1 MYTPQEVS
9 EKTFPKSTGLTS
21 GYNMTAVDE
30 FLDGLTEDYTALYKD
45 NTTLKAKLKML
56 AEKVEEYRA
65 TEDAMRS
72 TLLAAQKMAAQMV
85 ADAQAEKE
93 KTIADAQAQ
102 AEQILADARGEAD
115 VQARQLQQEIRDSWE
130 KLATAQ
136 SETEDFIQRSR
147 DLCAQQ
153 LAFLDSLPERN
164 APEQEDQEPENEAV
178 TLPAPEE
185 NAVNMMAAADKVST
199 GLITYA
205 ARDSE
210 FDGKRIRKGEIMALE
225 NGKIVATSTDLTKAT
240 YRLARS
246 MCKKDSSFVT
256 IISGCDVSDEEAEKL
271 TEIVKAKCPNHVEV
285 SHIRGG
291 QPVYYYMISV
301 E

>member
-85 ADAQAEKE
+85 ADAQAE
-93 KTIADAQAQ
+93 
-102 AEQILADARGEAD
+102 QILADARGEAD

-136 SETEDFIQRSR
+136 SETEDFIRRSR

-185 NAVNMMAAADKVST
+185 NAVPVADAEPVPQ
-199 GLITYA
+199 
-205 ARDSE
+205 
-210 FDGKRIRKGEIMALE
+210 
-225 NGKIVATSTDLTKAT
+225 
-240 YRLARS
+240 
-246 MCKKDSSFVT
+246 
-256 IISGCDVSDEEAEKL
+256 EEAPQPESAAEPEPQPEFQEKKEEESPFPL
-271 TEIVKAKCPNHVEV
+271 DFKLNLEDLQFGRNYN
-285 SHIRGG
+285 GG
-291 QPVYYYMISV
+291 DRR
-301 E
+301 

>member
-115 VQARQLQQEIRDSWE
+115 IQARQLQQEIRDSWE
-130 KLATAQ
+130 KLAAAQNETA
-136 SETEDFIQRSR
+136 DFIRRSR
-147 DLCAQQ
+147 ELCARQ
-153 LAFLDSLPERN
+153 LTFLDSMPERN
-164 APEQEDQEPENEAV
+164 APQERGEQENQQDQQPENEAV
-178 TLPAPEE
+178 ILPAPEE
-185 NAVNMMAAADKVST
+185 DAVPVADAEPVPQEEVPQPEPAAEAQPQEESLEESHEEPQEEKKEEESPFPLDFKLNLEDLQFGRNYT
-199 GLITYA
+199 GGD
-205 ARDSE
+205 R
-210 FDGKRIRKGEIMALE
+210 R
-225 NGKIVATSTDLTKAT
+225 
-240 YRLARS
+240 
-246 MCKKDSSFVT
+246 
-256 IISGCDVSDEEAEKL
+256 
-271 TEIVKAKCPNHVEV
+271 
-285 SHIRGG
+285 
-291 QPVYYYMISV
+291 
-301 E
+301 

>member
-30 FLDGLTEDYTALYKD
+30 FLDALTEDYTALYKD

-185 NAVNMMAAADKVST
+185 NAVPVADAEPVSQ
-199 GLITYA
+199 
-205 ARDSE
+205 
-210 FDGKRIRKGEIMALE
+210 
-225 NGKIVATSTDLTKAT
+225 
-240 YRLARS
+240 
-246 MCKKDSSFVT
+246 
-256 IISGCDVSDEEAEKL
+256 EEAPQPESAAEPEPQPEFQEKKEEESPFPL
-271 TEIVKAKCPNHVEV
+271 DFKLNLEDLQFGRNYN
-285 SHIRGG
+285 GG
-291 QPVYYYMISV
+291 DRR
-301 E
+301 

>member
-9 EKTFPKSTGLTS
+9 KKTFPKSTGLSS
-21 GYNMTAVDE
+21 GYSMTAVDE

-85 ADAQAEKE
+85 AD
-93 KTIADAQAQ
+93 AQ

-185 NAVNMMAAADKVST
+185 NAVPVADAEPVPQ
-199 GLITYA
+199 
-205 ARDSE
+205 
-210 FDGKRIRKGEIMALE
+210 
-225 NGKIVATSTDLTKAT
+225 
-240 YRLARS
+240 
-246 MCKKDSSFVT
+246 
-256 IISGCDVSDEEAEKL
+256 EEAPQPESAAEPEPQPEFQEKKEEESPFPL
-271 TEIVKAKCPNHVEV
+271 DFKLNLEDLQFGRNYN
-285 SHIRGG
+285 GG
-291 QPVYYYMISV
+291 DRR
-301 E
+301 

>member
-115 VQARQLQQEIRDSWE
+115 IQARQLPQEIRDSWE
-130 KLATAQ
+130 KLAAAQNETA
-136 SETEDFIQRSR
+136 DFIRRSR
-147 DLCAQQ
+147 ELCARQ
-153 LAFLDSLPERN
+153 LTFLDSLPERS
-164 APEQEDQEPENEAV
+164 APQEQEDQEPENEAV
-178 TLPAPEE
+178 ILPAPEE
-185 NAVNMMAAADKVST
+185 NAVPVAD
-199 GLITYA
+199 A
-205 ARDSE
+205 EPAPQ
-210 FDGKRIRKGEIMALE
+210 
-225 NGKIVATSTDLTKAT
+225 
-240 YRLARS
+240 
-246 MCKKDSSFVT
+246 
-256 IISGCDVSDEEAEKL
+256 EEAPQPEPAAEAQPREESHEEPQEEKKEEESPFPL
-271 TEIVKAKCPNHVEV
+271 DFKLNLEDLQFGRNYN
-285 SHIRGG
+285 GG
-291 QPVYYYMISV
+291 DRQ
-301 E
+301 

>member
-9 EKTFPKSTGLTS
+9 EKTFPKATGLTS

-93 KTIADAQAQ
+93 KTIADARAQ

-115 VQARQLQQEIRDSWE
+115 IQARQLQQEIRDSWE
-130 KLATAQ
+130 KLAAAQNETA
-136 SETEDFIQRSR
+136 DFIRRSR
-147 DLCAQQ
+147 ELCARQ
-153 LAFLDSLPERN
+153 LTFLDSLPERN
-164 APEQEDQEPENEAV
+164 APQEREEQENQQDQQPENEAMI
-178 TLPAPEE
+178 LPAPEE
-185 NAVNMMAAADKVST
+185 DAVPVADAEPVPQEEVPQPEPAAEPESQEPPREESHEVPQ
-199 GLITYA
+199 
-205 ARDSE
+205 E
-210 FDGKRIRKGEIMALE
+210 E
-225 NGKIVATSTDLTKAT
+225 
-240 YRLARS
+240 
-246 MCKKDSSFVT
+246 KKD
-256 IISGCDVSDEEAEKL
+256 EESPFPLDFKL
-271 TEIVKAKCPNHVEV
+271 NLEDLQFGRNYN
-285 SHIRGG
+285 GG
-291 QPVYYYMISV
+291 DRH
-301 E
+301 

>member
-1 MYTPQEVS
+1 MRLVAD
-9 EKTFPKSTGLTS
+9 
-21 GYNMTAVDE
+21 MTAVDE

-136 SETEDFIQRSR
+136 SETEDFIQRSH
-147 DLCAQQ
+147 CPPHFVQI
-153 LAFLDSLPERN
+153 
-164 APEQEDQEPENEAV
+164 AV
-178 TLPAPEE
+178 C
-185 NAVNMMAAADKVST
+185 
-199 GLITYA
+199 
-205 ARDSE
+205 
-210 FDGKRIRKGEIMALE
+210 GKL
-225 NGKIVATSTDLTKAT
+225 NDLTICIGHYRYD
-240 YRLARS
+240 YRL
-246 MCKKDSSFVT
+246 
-256 IISGCDVSDEEAEKL
+256 
-271 TEIVKAKCPNHVEV
+271 
-285 SHIRGG
+285 
-291 QPVYYYMISV
+291 
-301 E
+301 

>member
-136 SETEDFIQRSR
+136 SETEDFIRRSR

-164 APEQEDQEPENEAV
+164 APE
-178 TLPAPEE
+178 E
-185 NAVNMMAAADKVST
+185 NAVPVADAEPVPQ
-199 GLITYA
+199 
-205 ARDSE
+205 
-210 FDGKRIRKGEIMALE
+210 
-225 NGKIVATSTDLTKAT
+225 
-240 YRLARS
+240 
-246 MCKKDSSFVT
+246 
-256 IISGCDVSDEEAEKL
+256 EEAPQPESAAEPEPQPEFQEKKEEESPFPL
-271 TEIVKAKCPNHVEV
+271 DFKLNLEDLQFGRNYN
-285 SHIRGG
+285 GG
-291 QPVYYYMISV
+291 DRR
-301 E
+301 

>member
-9 EKTFPKSTGLTS
+9 EKTFPKSSGLSS
-21 GYNMTAVDE
+21 GYSMTAVDE

-93 KTIADAQAQ
+93 KTIADARAQ

-153 LAFLDSLPERN
+153 LAFLDSLPERAALEREEASN
-164 APEQEDQEPENEAV
+164 QEAAPLPETDSAPETAPVFEAV

-185 NAVNMMAAADKVST
+185 NAVPVADAEPVPQ
-199 GLITYA
+199 
-205 ARDSE
+205 
-210 FDGKRIRKGEIMALE
+210 
-225 NGKIVATSTDLTKAT
+225 
-240 YRLARS
+240 
-246 MCKKDSSFVT
+246 
-256 IISGCDVSDEEAEKL
+256 EEAPQPESAAEPEPQPESQEKKEEESPFPL
-271 TEIVKAKCPNHVEV
+271 DFKLNLEDLQFGRNYN
-285 SHIRGG
+285 GG
-291 QPVYYYMISV
+291 DRR
-301 E
+301 

>member
-136 SETEDFIQRSR
+136 SETADFIQRSR

-153 LAFLDSLPERN
+153 LAFLDSLPERGGDP
-164 APEQEDQEPENEAV
+164 ARPGGERRARGGRGACSPGGGPPAGVCRRTGAAAGVSGEERGGVSLPPGFQAESGGPAV
-178 TLPAPEE
+178 WPQLQRRRP
-185 NAVNMMAAADKVST
+185 AVNHSVKSGPAAAFALS
-199 GLITYA
+199 
-205 ARDSE
+205 ARRWQYD
-210 FDGKRIRKGEIMALE
+210 A
-225 NGKIVATSTDLTKAT
+225 
-240 YRLARS
+240 
-246 MCKKDSSFVT
+246 
-256 IISGCDVSDEEAEKL
+256 
-271 TEIVKAKCPNHVEV
+271 H
-285 SHIRGG
+285 RG
-291 QPVYYYMISV
+291 PAV
-301 E
+301 

>member
-9 EKTFPKSTGLTS
+9 EKTFPKSTGLSS
-21 GYNMTAVDE
+21 GYSMTAVDE

-45 NTTLKAKLKML
+45 NTTLKAKLKVL

-130 KLATAQ
+130 KLAAAQ
-136 SETEDFIQRSR
+136 SETESFIQRSR
-147 DLCAQQ
+147 ELCAQQ
-153 LAFLDSLPERN
+153 MAFLDALPERN
-164 APEQEDQEPENEAV
+164 APEQEEQSEAV
-178 TLPAPEE
+178 ALPAPQE
-185 NAVNMMAAADKVST
+185 NAVPVAEAATDAEPASQEEPSQEQQPAPEPQPEEKPQEKKEE
-199 GLITYA
+199 
-205 ARDSE
+205 DSP
-210 FDGKRIRKGEIMALE
+210 FPLDFKLNLE
-225 NGKIVATSTDLTKAT
+225 DLQFGRNYNGGD
-240 YRLARS
+240 RR
-246 MCKKDSSFVT
+246 
-256 IISGCDVSDEEAEKL
+256 
-271 TEIVKAKCPNHVEV
+271 
-285 SHIRGG
+285 
-291 QPVYYYMISV
+291 
-301 E
+301 

>member
-115 VQARQLQQEIRDSWE
+115 IQARQLQQEIRDSWE
-130 KLATAQ
+130 KLAAAQNETA
-136 SETEDFIQRSR
+136 DFIRRSLGAVR
-147 DLCAQQ
+147 PSADLPGLSAGAQCP
-153 LAFLDSLPERN
+153 AG
-164 APEQEDQEPENEAV
+164 AGEQENQQDQQPENEAV
-178 TLPAPEE
+178 ILPAPEE
-185 NAVNMMAAADKVST
+185 DAVPVADAEPVPQEEVPQPEPAAEAQPQEES
-199 GLITYA
+199 
-205 ARDSE
+205 
-210 FDGKRIRKGEIMALE
+210 LE
-225 NGKIVATSTDLTKAT
+225 ESHEEPQEEKKEEESPFPLDFKLNLEDLQFGRNYNGGD
-240 YRLARS
+240 RR
-246 MCKKDSSFVT
+246 
-256 IISGCDVSDEEAEKL
+256 
-271 TEIVKAKCPNHVEV
+271 
-285 SHIRGG
+285 
-291 QPVYYYMISV
+291 
-301 E
+301 

>member
-130 KLATAQ
+130 KLAAAQ
-136 SETEDFIQRSR
+136 SETESFIQRSR
-147 DLCAQQ
+147 ELCAQQ
-153 LAFLDSLPERN
+153 MAFLDALPERN
-164 APEQEDQEPENEAV
+164 APEQEEQSEAV
-178 TLPAPEE
+178 ALPAPQE
-185 NAVNMMAAADKVST
+185 NAVPVAEAATDAEPASQEEPSQEQQPAPEPQPEEKPQEKKEE
-199 GLITYA
+199 
-205 ARDSE
+205 DSP
-210 FDGKRIRKGEIMALE
+210 FPLDFKLNLE
-225 NGKIVATSTDLTKAT
+225 DLQFGRNYNGGD
-240 YRLARS
+240 RR
-246 MCKKDSSFVT
+246 
-256 IISGCDVSDEEAEKL
+256 
-271 TEIVKAKCPNHVEV
+271 
-285 SHIRGG
+285 
-291 QPVYYYMISV
+291 
-301 E
+301 

>member
-130 KLATAQ
+130 KLAAAQ
-136 SETEDFIQRSR
+136 SETESFIQRSR
-147 DLCAQQ
+147 ELCARYGVESCNDSGYQEVTLSSLSTSDYPPLTELCDQLEPFCQQ
-153 LAFLDSLPERN
+153 RHVNLSLPSLR
-164 APEQEDQEPENEAV
+164 AD
-178 TLPAPEE
+178 TRILPCLP
-185 NAVNMMAAADKVST
+185 
-199 GLITYA
+199 
-205 ARDSE
+205 
-210 FDGKRIRKGEIMALE
+210 
-225 NGKIVATSTDLTKAT
+225 
-240 YRLARS
+240 S
-246 MCKKDSSFVT
+246 M
-256 IISGCDVSDEEAEKL
+256 
-271 TEIVKAKCPNHVEV
+271 
-285 SHIRGG
+285 R
-291 QPVYYYMISV
+291 
-301 E
+301 

>member
-30 FLDGLTEDYTALYKD
+30 FLDGLTEDYTTLYKD

-178 TLPAPEE
+178 TLTAPEE
-185 NAVNMMAAADKVST
+185 NAVPVADAEPVPQ
-199 GLITYA
+199 
-205 ARDSE
+205 
-210 FDGKRIRKGEIMALE
+210 
-225 NGKIVATSTDLTKAT
+225 
-240 YRLARS
+240 
-246 MCKKDSSFVT
+246 
-256 IISGCDVSDEEAEKL
+256 EEAPQPESAAEPEPQPEFQEKKEEESPFPL
-271 TEIVKAKCPNHVEV
+271 DFKLNLEDLQFGRNYN
-285 SHIRGG
+285 GG
-291 QPVYYYMISV
+291 DRR
-301 E
+301 

>member
-102 AEQILADARGEAD
+102 VAMAMNTQMKIFYRPDGL
-115 VQARQLQQEIRDSWE
+115 
-130 KLATAQ
+130 TP
-136 SETEDFIQRSR
+136 T
-147 DLCAQQ
+147 
-153 LAFLDSLPERN
+153 LPE
-164 APEQEDQEPENEAV
+164 A
-178 TLPAPEE
+178 
-185 NAVNMMAAADKVST
+185 MKKVSFSLKKQNNQYVVT
-199 GLITYA
+199 VHNPTPYHVSFGQIQLHDKNRSYLVAQEMDMMVVPFADRQYQFEHPPT
-205 ARDSE
+205 SLS
-210 FDGKRIRKGEIMALE
+210 GNMALDYIYFNDAGNE
-225 NGKIVATSTDLTKAT
+225 VKNSQLLK
-240 YRLARS
+240 
-246 MCKKDSSFVT
+246 VT
-256 IISGCDVSDEEAEKL
+256 
-271 TEIVKAKCPNHVEV
+271 P
-285 SHIRGG
+285 
-291 QPVYYYMISV
+291 
-301 E
+301 

>member
-136 SETEDFIQRSR
+136 SVEWSPVRPESSAPMMAIAPTQKRS
-147 DLCAQQ
+147 
-153 LAFLDSLPERN
+153 
-164 APEQEDQEPENEAV
+164 EAV
-178 TLPAPEE
+178 TNPSESEVFDPFPP
-185 NAVNMMAAADKVST
+185 NFCST
-199 GLITYA
+199 Q
-205 ARDSE
+205 SP
-210 FDGKRIRKGEIMALE
+210 
-225 NGKIVATSTDLTKAT
+225 S
-240 YRLARS
+240 
-246 MCKKDSSFVT
+246 
-256 IISGCDVSDEEAEKL
+256 
-271 TEIVKAKCPNHVEV
+271 
-285 SHIRGG
+285 
-291 QPVYYYMISV
+291 
-301 E
+301 

>member
-185 NAVNMMAAADKVST
+185 NAVPVADPEPQP
-199 GLITYA
+199 
-205 ARDSE
+205 E
-210 FDGKRIRKGEIMALE
+210 FQEKKEEESPFPLDFKLNLE
-225 NGKIVATSTDLTKAT
+225 DLQFGRNYNGGD
-240 YRLARS
+240 RR
-246 MCKKDSSFVT
+246 
-256 IISGCDVSDEEAEKL
+256 
-271 TEIVKAKCPNHVEV
+271 
-285 SHIRGG
+285 
-291 QPVYYYMISV
+291 
-301 E
+301 

>member
-9 EKTFPKSTGLTS
+9 EKTFPKSTGLSS
-21 GYNMTAVDE
+21 GYSMTAVDE

-85 ADAQAEKE
+85 ADAQAE
-93 KTIADAQAQ
+93 
-102 AEQILADARGEAD
+102 QILADARGEAD

-136 SETEDFIQRSR
+136 SETEDFIRRSR

-185 NAVNMMAAADKVST
+185 DAVPVADAEPVPQ
-199 GLITYA
+199 
-205 ARDSE
+205 
-210 FDGKRIRKGEIMALE
+210 
-225 NGKIVATSTDLTKAT
+225 
-240 YRLARS
+240 
-246 MCKKDSSFVT
+246 
-256 IISGCDVSDEEAEKL
+256 EEAPQPESAAEPEPQPEFQEKKEEESPFPL
-271 TEIVKAKCPNHVEV
+271 DFKLNLEDLQFGRNYN
-285 SHIRGG
+285 GG
-291 QPVYYYMISV
+291 DRR
-301 E
+301 

>member
-178 TLPAPEE
+178 TLTAPEE

-210 FDGKRIRKGEIMALE
+210 YDGKRIRKGEIMALE
-225 NGKIVATSTDLTKAT
+225 NGKIVSTSNDITKAT
-240 YRLARS
+240 YRLARG

-256 IISGCDVSDEEAEKL
+256 IISGCDVSDEDAEKV